1 MLKTIIGK
9 EDKCLL
15 EEMDL
20 FRVCPMVAILVALM
34 SAVTGISMMNQSIF
48 ESIVLY
54 TDEFV

>member
-34 SAVTGISMMNQSIF
+34 SAITGMCMMNQCIS
-48 ESIVLY
+48 VY
-54 TDEFV
+54 TST